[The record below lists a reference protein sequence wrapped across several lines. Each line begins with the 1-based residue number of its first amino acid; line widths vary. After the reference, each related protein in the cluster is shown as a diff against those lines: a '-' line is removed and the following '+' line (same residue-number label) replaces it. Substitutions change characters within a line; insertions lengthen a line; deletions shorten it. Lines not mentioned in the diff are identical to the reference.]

1 MTSIN
6 KAVFVLIGLIIPGMT
21 FSQVKYSNE
30 FLSIGVGARGLALGG
45 AQSAVV
51 GDASAGFW
59 NPAGLVRVKSN
70 LQLFV
75 MHNEYFGGIG
85 KYDYASFAAPID
97 ATRTI
102 GASFIR
108 FAIDDIIDSTD
119 LIDKDGNIDY
129 DRLKTFSS
137 ADYAFLFSYAQTLK
151 VKGLSAGGNVKVIH
165 RKVGDFA
172 NAWGFGLD
180 AGLQYE
186 HDRWNFGLMGKDIT
200 STFNAWSYNTE
211 SLQDVFAQT
220 GNEIPQNGL
229 EVTLPKLIG
238 GVSYKFNISKK
249 VTATPM
255 VDLDFTF
262 DGKRNVP
269 IKSDVV
275 SIDPKGGLELSK
287 MSETAFNEFT
297 TRYENNPTFQQK
309 INNQY
314 KSIDREE
321 KGYTGYITQ
330 DGIPPN
336 GAPFTA
342 GIAFP
347 MGPTVGQF
355 CLRKDYLPYRL
366 FRYNGTRWV
375 KVEDVK
381 RMTMNNLGASD
392 TGAGDTFAGK
402 DVRQTQKTSFINN
415 DNTDCIDHRVVEEK
429 QALSKA
435 LRPKADE

>member
-1 MTSIN
+1 MNLIRKS
-6 KAVFVLIGLIIPGMT
+6 VLLAFGIALPNMLMA
-21 FSQVKYSNE
+21 QVKYSNE

-45 AQSAVV
+45 AQSSLVD
-51 GDASAGFW
+51 DASAGFW
-59 NPAGLVRVKSN
+59 NPAGLTKVKTN

-85 KYDYASFAAPID
+85 KYDYAAFAAPID

-137 ADYAFLFSYAQTLK
+137 ADYAFLFSYAQKLK
-151 VKGLSAGGNVKVIH
+151 VEGLSAGGNVEVVH

-180 AGLQYE
+180 AGIQYE
-186 HDRWNFGLMGKDIT
+186 HKKWKFGLMGKDIT
-200 STFNAWSYNTE
+200 STFNAWTYNTE
-211 SLQDVFAQT
+211 SLQQVFAQT

-238 GVSYKFNISKK
+238 GVAYKLSLTKK
-249 VTATPM
+249 ITATPM

-275 SIDPKGGLELSK
+275 SIDPKAGLEIGYDDFIFLRGGVANVQTIKNIDAST
-287 MSETAFNEFT
+287 STIAQ
-297 TRYENNPTFQQK
+297 PSLGVGIK
-309 INNQY
+309 IKNVT
-314 KSIDREE
+314 ID
-321 KGYTGYITQ
+321 YALT
-330 DGIPPN
+330 N
-336 GAPFTA
+336 F
-342 GIAFP
+342 
-347 MGPTVGQF
+347 
-355 CLRKDYLPYRL
+355 
-366 FRYNGTRWV
+366 
-375 KVEDVK
+375 
-381 RMTMNNLGASD
+381 
-392 TGAGDTFAGK
+392 TGAAGSLYSNIFSLK
-402 DVRQTQKTSFINN
+402 LNFVRKGEPAPV
-415 DNTDCIDHRVVEEK
+415 NTK
-429 QALSKA
+429 Q
-435 LRPKADE
+435 